1 MKKKM
6 KLNVRMAAEN
16 KAVIELF
23 DDIGAWDFNASRWSD
38 CMATV
43 AGADEVVLRINSYG
57 GELVEALAIVDM
69 IRNSGKVFKCE
80 VYGMCA
86 SAATV
91 VALACGEVK
100 MCKSAMWMV
109 HEPYLSMCGTLAEL
123 QAVVDALAKH
133 REDVFSMYA
142 AKTGKSAEQIMQ
154 EHAAGVYYTADEAL
168 AYGWIDGIIGAEDG
182 ADEPKAEPKTE
193 PETEPETEPVAE
205 GDEPEVEPEQMSAAG
220 KLLALMG
227 LKNKQVKAAEAVE
240 YWKKRA
246 ARAEVMA
253 KGFAE
258 AAEAAGKDAEEAC
271 KVAVERVNALVAA
284 KVAELGFGER
294 LPQAAEGLP
303 VRAKVDLAEV
313 RAKGGADAAIDAAVA
328 LMR

>member
-109 HEPYLSMCGTLAEL
+109 HEPYLSMGGTLAEL

-133 REDVFSMYA
+133 REAVFDMYA

-182 ADEPKAEPKTE
+182 ADEPKTEPKTE
-193 PETEPETEPVAE
+193 PETEPETE

-271 KVAVERVNALVAA
+271 KVAVERVNALVAER
-284 KVAELGFGER
+284 VAALGFAGV

-303 VRAKVDLAEV
+303 VCAKVDLAAV

-328 LMR
+328 LMK